1 MPRNLAEANGM
12 LSWRGAVDSSTALGG
27 VFMLLLPNGH
37 RTIREASS
45 ETVLGKQLMQ
55 FSQGRDRHP
64 RRPQLHPGT
73 SGGIEHPCRYDQHVA
88 GRHLDM
94 DNLTAS
100 APLDIL
106 TSNPASKQRVPAV
119 TDLNFLPDMRRM
131 TA

>member
-1 MPRNLAEANGM
+1 M
-12 LSWRGAVDSSTALGG
+12 L
-27 VFMLLLPNGH
+27 H
-37 RTIREASS
+37 
-45 ETVLGKQLMQ
+45 KQLMQ

-64 RRPQLHPGT
+64 RCSQRHAGT

-94 DNLTAS
+94 DNLTAG

-106 TSNPASKQRVPAV
+106 TSNPASIQRVPAV
-119 TDLNFLPDMRRM
+119 TDLNFLPDMGRM